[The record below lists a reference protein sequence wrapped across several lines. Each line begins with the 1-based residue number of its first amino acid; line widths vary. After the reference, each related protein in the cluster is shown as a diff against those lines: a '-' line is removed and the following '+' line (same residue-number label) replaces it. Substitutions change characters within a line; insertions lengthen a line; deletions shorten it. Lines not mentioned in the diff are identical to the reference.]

1 MRGNTKS
8 FVFGVA
14 VGIAIYY
21 AYAQSQQARQ
31 P

>member
-1 MRGNTKS
+1 MSGNSKS

-21 AYAQSQQARQ
+21 AYMQTQATRQ
-31 P
+31 